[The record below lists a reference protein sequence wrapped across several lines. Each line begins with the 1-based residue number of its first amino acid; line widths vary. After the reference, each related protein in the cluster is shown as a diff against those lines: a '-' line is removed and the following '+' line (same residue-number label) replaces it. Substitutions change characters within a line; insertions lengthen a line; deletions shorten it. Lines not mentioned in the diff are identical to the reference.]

1 MLSGIKAKVSQPPF
15 YFPMLRF
22 NNREMRRI
30 LISVFWLILAARGLS
45 RDFTDAGRPVVIENQ
60 GDICPDPVMDT
71 VLVREIE
78 ILAKKRMEK
87 SGIRITRPDSMA
99 LHSGLSA
106 DLSELLSSQTPV
118 FVKNYGPG
126 AQSTAHFRGTSASH
140 TQIIWNG
147 ISLNSPM
154 RGYTDLSQVPL
165 FFVDEIYLLHGGSS
179 LTETS
184 GALGGSIHLENQPD
198 WLSKRL
204 LTVKAERGSFQTGR
218 YSAKLQLGSDKI
230 LSVTRLYNEN
240 SENEYPFYNT
250 GVLPHQADTLRNGA
264 FRKQAMLQEFYY
276 RSGSEIMVT
285 LRGWIQDN
293 HRDLPPLMSYEGDPR
308 EEGQHD
314 RQTRVQMEVKKY
326 GGAFNLSYNAGYNN
340 SKMDYFLYLPLNN
353 YQVSDA
359 KSGEEKLY
367 NQLRMNYVKNDR
379 FALTATLEG
388 AWQKVKAR
396 ELVKQDGYEVD
407 RLEAGTMIQL
417 MVRPTTRSGLY
428 FLSRSEYYDNR
439 FIAFIPSAGAE
450 WQFRNVNP
458 MALRMNLTRNYHK
471 PGLND
476 LYWIPGGNPE
486 LLPEEGVTGEMIFS
500 SQYRQNGVSLRQEL
514 SGYASEIKNWIIW
527 QPAQNGAWFW
537 EAVNLDRVKS
547 AGLEYNFSGDVR
559 YRQYKFSAGGNYA
572 LTRSYRR
579 NQPTET
585 GYSNRRQLI
594 YIPVHSA
601 NFQAGAARQGYSA
614 LLHLGFTGRRYT
626 QTSNQWT
633 SFENSLPPFMVTSLS
648 LQKDFPV
655 SVLKMGV
662 KAKVENLFNVRYQ
675 QILWRPMP
683 GRNYS
688 VTIVTNLLK

>member
-1 MLSGIKAKVSQPPF
+1 
-15 YFPMLRF
+15 
-22 NNREMRRI
+22 MRRI
-30 LISVFWLILAARGLS
+30 LISVFWLILAARGLAQDLIDT
-45 RDFTDAGRPVVIENQ
+45 RYPVVIDHQ
-60 GDICPDPVMDT
+60 GDEYPDPVMDT

-78 ILAKKRMEK
+78 ILAKKRMEE

-179 LTETS
+179 LTESS

-218 YSAKLQLGSDKI
+218 YSAKLQLGGDKI
-230 LSVTRLYNEN
+230 LSSTRIYHEK
-240 SENEYPFYNT
+240 SANEYPFYNT
-250 GVLPHQADTLRNGA
+250 GVLPHQADTLKNGA

-285 LRGWIQDN
+285 LRGWIQEN

-326 GGAFNLSYNAGYNN
+326 GEAFNFSYNAGYNY
-340 SKMDYFLYLPLNN
+340 SKMEYSLYLPLNN

-367 NQLRMNYVKNDR
+367 NQLRMNYVKSDH
-379 FALTATLEG
+379 FALTGTLEG

-417 MVRPTTRSGLY
+417 MVRPTSRSGIY
-428 FLSRSEYYDNR
+428 FLTRSEYYDNR
-439 FIAFIPSAGAE
+439 FIPFIPSAGAE

-458 MALRMNLTRNYHK
+458 MALRINLTRNYHK

-486 LLPEEGVTGEMIFS
+486 LLPEEGVTGELVLS
-500 SQYRQNGVSLRQEL
+500 SRYSQNGASLFQEL

-547 AGLEYNFSGDVR
+547 AGLEYNFSGDIH
-559 YRQYKFSAGGNYA
+559 YRKYKFTAGGNYA

-579 NQPTET
+579 NRSA
-585 GYSNRRQLI
+585 GNGFSNNRQLI

-614 LLHLGFTGRRYT
+614 LLHLGLTGRRYT

-633 SFENSLPPFMVTSLS
+633 SFENSLPHFLVTNLS
-648 LQKDFPV
+648 LQKDFMV
-655 SVLKMGV
+655 NDLNFGV
-662 KAKVENLFNVRYQ
+662 KVKAENLFNVRYQ

-688 VTIVTNLLK
+688 ITLFTNLSQ